1 MTIKS
6 RLASEISKDGF
17 LAAKSGELKK
27 PLSWKYYKKA
37 LELLI
42 LPPPWWI
49 FYLLSSCKAIVLST
63 NASHT

>member
-27 PLSWKYYKKA
+27 PLSCKYYKKVRGFGTFSCCH
-37 LELLI
+37 I
-42 LPPPWWI
+42 LDGSFI
-49 FYLLSSCKAIVLST
+49 Y
-63 NASHT
+63 